1 MSDSTKDIPNIKL
14 LQPNNLI
21 CIKKDID
28 NVRNK
33 TEKIIMNN
41 IKYYRAYNDYKK

>member
-14 LQPNNLI
+14 LQPNNLR

-28 NVRNK
+28 NV
-33 TEKIIMNN
+33 
-41 IKYYRAYNDYKK
+41 